1 MSNYNVYP
9 HSCHFLRESTKK
21 LQNYIFHKKFQK
33 KYNLSEE
40 SIKNIH
46 ILMKV

>member
-33 KYNLSEE
+33 NNTTLVKRVLKTYTFL
-40 SIKNIH
+40 
-46 ILMKV
+46 